1 VSFTTPYTQSSD
13 YMTLMTL
20 EYPERKKRKTRIE
33 IILVGF
39 TVAAFVTAIGFA
51 MALTPSHLITPA
63 KKCGQV
69 AVKMFDDSNVPKYF
83 VGPGYK
89 ITPMGPRVTDA
100 MINICR

>member
-13 YMTLMTL
+13 YMTLMAL
-20 EYPERKKRKTRIE
+20 EYPEQKERKTRIGV
-33 IILVGF
+33 ILIGF
-39 TVAAFVTAIGFA
+39 TIAAVATAIGFA
-51 MALTPSHLITPA
+51 MALTPSHLGTPA

-89 ITPMGPRVTDA
+89 ITPMAPGVTDV